1 MVCAVFACATTAWG
15 EPRTPILRFG
25 ASSPAGG
32 HSAATPPPPVRAP
45 IGHQIVPAELQEIPA
60 TRPSDPIDLKSD
72 QAWAWE
78 YEPAGGSG
86 GERENALY
94 LGGRC
99 SITQG
104 RLKLSANEMVVLQ
117 DPSPTEGEQR
127 YFVYMEGDVVIERP
141 QARDPHAFASITL
154 VTTVDPVISKK
165 NLTYASMGEREIFKR
180 AIASR
185 HRERNALQLAQF
197 TSPSGSAGGPGTL
210 AAPGFA
216 LPGPGG
222 AGSSQI
228 PLLIGP
234 GQQQHVTINPR
245 TIGQDPVIR
254 GGINP
259 NTAPPEY
266 VVTVTRG
273 VNIVVDN
280 VPINAG
286 GQKILTRID
295 LTADRAVIWTDAN
308 RLDAIGAGFDVDENT
323 PFQVYLEGNIV
334 IRQGTNVVQASN
346 AFYDIRER
354 RGLFMNADVR
364 TYVPEFDA
372 TLRVRADTLRQSS
385 ENRFH
390 AQNAFVTTSEFGQP
404 GYRIQASDIF
414 VDNEPNP
421 FTGQQKAP
429 YITAVQPRAYIEN
442 VPVLGLPYIAGPA
455 DESLIPIR
463 RATVGS
469 NSINGASIETL
480 WNLPTLLG
488 LDLNDG
494 VDLNLELD
502 GYTKR
507 GPAIGGIL
515 EYDQPINVFGTP
527 SRIHGEG
534 RVRYIH
540 DEGLDNLGLDRR
552 ALTFPNANRG
562 KADWIQRIETPFG
575 TSLTTEIGYILNNDR
590 NFRESWYENDYDTAK
605 DHETM
610 AQLAHQVDNLTA
622 SVMVRDRINNIFD
635 QTSWLPK
642 ADLTY
647 LGQPLLGDYLNWSS
661 HSSVGYGHIQPAQP
675 PTNPSD
681 VFTPLPYFPNVQGLV
696 AMSRHELS
704 MPFNVGPAKVVP
716 YALGEAAYWE
726 EGMTGDSVERFYGS
740 LGLRASIEF
749 WKAFP
754 QIQSRVLGLNG
765 LAHKMVFDVDYSYSQ
780 ASSGIGSIAQYNEFD
795 EDAQERFRERM
806 VIDSFGGTLPAYANP
821 RGYAIRSGLQ
831 RSVTAMAPE
840 LVDDMHVATFGW
852 RHRWQ
857 TKVGSPAGPRT
868 KDWMTLD
875 LEMSVFPNANRD
887 NFGQT
892 LGLISGQYAWYVGE
906 RTSIQANGIFDPFA
920 GGQRVWNVGVL
931 SQRSNRGSVYVGF
944 RQIDIAQVRTQLLV
958 GSLSYRMSD
967 KWVST
972 VGSSFDVAE
981 GIDRGQSATLTRIG
995 EYMLIHIGMGYD
1007 RSRNNFG
1014 VGISVEPKFGS
1025 FAPGSTQLS
1034 SLLGI
1039 QSY

>member
-1 MVCAVFACATTAWG
+1 MVCAVIACATTVRG
-15 EPRTPILRFG
+15 EPRTPLLRLG
-25 ASSPAGG
+25 ANPPAGAG
-32 HSAATPPPPVRAP
+32 HSAAAPPVRAP
-45 IGHQIVPAELQEIPA
+45 IGHQIVPAELQEVPA

-78 YEPAGGSG
+78 YQGAGGTANG
-86 GERENALY
+86 NALY

-104 RLKLSANEMVVLQ
+104 RLKLSANEMVVLKEA
-117 DPSPTEGEQR
+117 SPTEGEQR

-141 QARDPHAFASITL
+141 QSRDVHPFASITL

-165 NLTYASMGEREIFKR
+165 NLTYASMEEREIFKR
-180 AIASR
+180 ALGNHR
-185 HRERNALQLAQF
+185 REREAIELAQF
-197 TSPSGSAGGPGTL
+197 TTPSGSAVGPGMP
-210 AAPGFA
+210 AAPGFGA
-216 LPGPGG
+216 PGLGG
-222 AGSSQI
+222 PGSSQI

-234 GQQQHVTINPR
+234 GPQQHVTINPR

-266 VVTVTRG
+266 IVTVTRG

-286 GQKILTRID
+286 GQKIFTRID

-308 RLDAIGAGFDVDENT
+308 RLDAIGAGFDIDENT

-364 TYVPEFDA
+364 TYVPEYDA

-385 ENRFH
+385 ENKFH

-421 FTGQQKAP
+421 FTNGPNVP
-429 YITAVQPRAYIEN
+429 YVTAVQPRAYIEN
-442 VPVLGLPYIAGPA
+442 VPVLGLPYISGPA

-469 NSINGASIETL
+469 DSINGVSVETL
-480 WNLPTLLG
+480 WNLPTLFG

-502 GYTKR
+502 GYTER
-507 GPAIGGIL
+507 GPAIGTRL
-515 EYDQPINVFGTP
+515 DYDQPINIFGTP

-534 RVRYIH
+534 RLRYIY

-562 KADWIQRIETPFG
+562 RADWIQRIEMPTG
-575 TSLTTEIGYILNNDR
+575 TSLTTELGYVFNDDR
-590 NFRESWYENDYDTAK
+590 NFREQWYENEFDTGK
-605 DHETM
+605 DKETM
-610 AQLAHQVDNLTA
+610 AQLAHQYDNLTA
-622 SVMVRDRINNIFD
+622 SIMVRDRLNNIFD

-647 LGQPLLGDYLNWSS
+647 LGQPLLGDLLNWSS
-661 HSSVGYGHIQPAQP
+661 HTSVGYGHIKPANP
-675 PTNPSD
+675 PTNPND
-681 VFTPLPYFPNVQGLV
+681 VFTPLPYFPEVEGLV
-696 AMSRHELS
+696 AMTRHELS
-704 MPFNVGPAKVVP
+704 LPFNVGPAKVVP
-716 YALGEAAYWE
+716 YAVGEAAYWE
-726 EGMTGDSVERFYGS
+726 EGMTGDSIDRFYGS
-740 LGLRASIEF
+740 LGIRASIEF
-749 WKAFP
+749 WRAFP
-754 QIQSRVLGLNG
+754 QVQSRILGLNG
-765 LAHKMVFDVDYSYSQ
+765 LAHKMVFDVDYSYSE
-780 ASSGIGSIAQYNEFD
+780 ASRGIGEIAQYNEFD

-806 VIDSFGGTLPAYANP
+806 VINSFGGALPAFADP
-821 RGYAIRSGLQ
+821 RSYAIRSGLQ

-840 LVDDMHVATFGW
+840 LVDDLHVATFGW

-875 LEMSVFPNANRD
+875 LEMSVFPDANRD
-887 NFGQT
+887 NFGET

-906 RTSIQANGIFDPFA
+906 RTSIHANGIFDPFT

-931 SQRSNRGSVYVGF
+931 SQRSTRGSVYVGF
-944 RQIDIAQVRTQLLV
+944 RQVEVAQVSTQLLV

-972 VGSSFDVAE
+972 LGTSYDVAE
-981 GIDRGQSATLTRIG
+981 GIDRGQTATLTRIG
-995 EYMLIHIGMGYD
+995 EYMLLHIGMGYD

-1039 QSY
+1039 QGY